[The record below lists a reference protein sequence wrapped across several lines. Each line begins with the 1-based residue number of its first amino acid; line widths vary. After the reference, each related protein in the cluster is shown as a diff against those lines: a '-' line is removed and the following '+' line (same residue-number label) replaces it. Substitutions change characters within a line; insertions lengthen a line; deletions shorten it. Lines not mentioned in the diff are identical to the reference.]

1 MKIFLLATCLFLGVL
16 SSASATPTIV
26 GKVVNA
32 QQQPLSLVNVVVLN
46 PTDSAFIQ
54 GAVTDENGQFRIEVP
69 HGQAY
74 LLRLTSVEYEP
85 LFKSVT
91 ADDAGTLTLKARH
104 YALKEVV
111 VKADRPQYKVV
122 TGGLSVDIS
131 NTILAHSGTAT
142 DVLRQLPRVNV
153 ENDGSVN
160 VFSKGTPEIYINNKK
175 VQDKSEL
182 EQLKSTDIK
191 AIEVITSPGARYN
204 ATVKSVIRIK
214 TMRAQGDGLSFRA
227 DNNVKYNTYWTG
239 FQEDYLKYR
248 HGGWEAFMD
257 AYVFTFVSAQ
267 DPHLREEIQ
276 GSDNIVVDQHIR
288 NMSRTWGLHAKWGT
302 NYDFNSDNSLGFSY
316 ALTRY
321 FYDKGHSIEG
331 SQDVMKNGNPIGH
344 IDHDYTSDG
353 LVGPNHEANAYYIGK
368 LGKLGIDLNMTY
380 LWNKNNENKWSKETS
395 LQLHSQNVTTHHAQN
410 NRLTAGKLL
419 LSYPLWKGTI
429 NMGTEL
435 TSTYSKGEYRNDEG
449 IVKSTS
455 TEIKERNAAGFAE
468 YQLTFGNLSANA
480 GLRYEHVVSDYYEQ
494 GAWQK
499 GPSRRYSD
507 WFPSLSLAWHKGKW
521 GLQGSYVYKTERPS
535 YDMLSNEVQYDNR
548 YFYEGGNPYL
558 RPQMVKSL
566 SLMASYAWLSAEV
579 GHEYTKD
586 VILWTATLYNGQDIG
601 FCRNLNFDSFQY
613 LYASVVASPKFGC
626 YQPTYELNFSRQH
639 LDAKGYGSGKNMN
652 KPNFFFSLR
661 NRFSFPHDF
670 TVYVNFRH
678 SFGEDYGF
686 NHMSPTSNLG
696 LQLMKQFCNKAW
708 TVNLFVNDLLKTNE
722 VKSYTYADRVN
733 LSKYGYEYSRRVSLT
748 VTYNFNASQSKYKGT
763 GAGNAERGRL

>member
-1 MKIFLLATCLFLGVL
+1 
-16 SSASATPTIV
+16 
-26 GKVVNA
+26 
-32 QQQPLSLVNVVVLN
+32 
-46 PTDSAFIQ
+46 
-54 GAVTDENGQFRIEVP
+54 
-69 HGQAY
+69 
-74 LLRLTSVEYEP
+74 
-85 LFKSVT
+85 
-91 ADDAGTLTLKARH
+91 
-104 YALKEVV
+104 
-111 VKADRPQYKVV
+111 
-122 TGGLSVDIS
+122 
-131 NTILAHSGTAT
+131 
-142 DVLRQLPRVNV
+142 
-153 ENDGSVN
+153 
-160 VFSKGTPEIYINNKK
+160 
-175 VQDKSEL
+175 
-182 EQLKSTDIK
+182 
-191 AIEVITSPGARYN
+191 
-204 ATVKSVIRIK
+204 
-214 TMRAQGDGLSFRA
+214 
-227 DNNVKYNTYWTG
+227 
-239 FQEDYLKYR
+239 
-248 HGGWEAFMD
+248 
-257 AYVFTFVSAQ
+257 
-267 DPHLREEIQ
+267 
-276 GSDNIVVDQHIR
+276 
-288 NMSRTWGLHAKWGT
+288 
-302 NYDFNSDNSLGFSY
+302 
-316 ALTRY
+316 
-321 FYDKGHSIEG
+321 
-331 SQDVMKNGNPIGH
+331 MKNGNPIGH
-344 IDHDYTSDG
+344 IDHDYTSNE

-380 LWNKNNENKWSKETS
+380 LWNKNNENKLSKETS

-410 NRLTAGKLL
+410 NRLAAGKLL
-419 LSYPLWKGTI
+419 LSYPLWKGSI

-521 GLQGSYVYKTERPS
+521 GLQGSYVYKTKRPS
-535 YDMLSNEVQYDNR
+535 YGMLSNEVQYDNR

-558 RPQMVKSL
+558 RPEMVKSL
-566 SLMASYAWLSAEV
+566 SLMANYAWLSAEV

-586 VILWTATLYNGQDIG
+586 VMLWTATLYNGQDIG
-601 FCRNLNFDSFQY
+601 FSRNLNFDSFQY

-639 LDAKGYGSGKNMN
+639 FDAKGYGSGKNMN

-708 TVNLFVNDLLKTNE
+708 TVKLFVNDLLKTNE

-748 VTYNFNASQSKYKGT
+748 VTYNFNTSQSKYKGT